1 MNAISIIGC
10 VVGIVGCVIGVAT
23 FVSGIISRSKQ
34 DGQMIAKIDY
44 ACKGIDEIKAD
55 MKDKNKEIDETI
67 SEHSKQLAEHEE
79 RIKTL
84 FNEVNELKGSKC

>member
-1 MNAISIIGC
+1 MSTVSIIGC
-10 VVGIVGCVIGVAT
+10 IVGIVGCVIGVAT
-23 FVSGIISRSKQ
+23 FVSAMMSRSKQ

-67 SEHSKQLAEHEE
+67 AEHSKKLAEHEE

-84 FNEVNELKGSKC
+84 FSELNEMKGIR